1 MENKSTGSP
10 KTRRNWIIDAGLFVG
25 ALIASISGI
34 YFLIF
39 PDGGYMGGR
48 NPYYGI
54 QILFDRT
61 GWEWIHTWLSLGM
74 IAIALVHIVLHWKW
88 LVSTTKRVG
97 RRVFLRQNS
106 HMNSK
111 GWQNVLVDGL
121 IAVSFILCAASGVY
135 FLFVGE
141 SKGGLVAD
149 PMFLFSRTVW
159 DLIHTWSGVLFISG
173 GIVHFA
179 IHWGWVTKV
188 TRKMFVK
195 KSFKTLNTSVETLV
209 VEN

>member
-1 MENKSTGSP
+1 M
-10 KTRRNWIIDAGLFVG
+10 
-25 ALIASISGI
+25 
-34 YFLIF
+34 
-39 PDGGYMGGR
+39 
-48 NPYYGI
+48 NP
-54 QILFDRT
+54 
-61 GWEWIHTWLSLGM
+61 
-74 IAIALVHIVLHWKW
+74 
-88 LVSTTKRVG
+88 
-97 RRVFLRQNS
+97 
-106 HMNSK
+106 K

-135 FLFVGE
+135 FLFAGE

-149 PMFLFSRTVW
+149 PMFLFSRTAW

-179 IHWGWVTKV
+179 IHWGWVSKV

-195 KSFKTLNTSVETLV
+195 RSFKTLNTSVETLV